1 MGNVPIA
8 ALPRNTVF
16 NSCKAGITGIA
27 PNSEIYSYRVLDDDN
42 CAPISRVVEA
52 IYMAIDREVNIIN
65 SNFPSKIRA

>member
-1 MGNVPIA
+1 MPIM